1 MGGREARIEAAKGG
15 GGGRGGGRGEAGG
28 REGGREGSYFL
39 LSRLIYIYKECMLTM
54 EDDVK
59 AEKETE
65 NLPKGTFSWE
75 EWA

>member
-1 MGGREARIEAAKGG
+1 MKG
-15 GGGRGGGRGEAGG
+15 E
-28 REGGREGSYFL
+28 GREGSYFL

-54 EDDVK
+54 EADVK

-65 NLPKGTFSWE
+65 SLPKGTFSWE